1 MLKLKE
7 SQFCGLSR
15 AADWL
20 LWLKDN
26 ALDLYEDLRTFH
38 KMGRGCKA
46 NRERMM
52 FIRDSLYKRSL
63 GEKFEQFVMMRYPNL
78 IVREELPPVPTRQ
91 TRQNTAPVLPIPL
104 QSRNVKLNKHNVFRF
119 YRPEMLTFPHK
130 VIIQN
135 NNKEELERLVREFTG
150 KMIGVNILT
159 IDDTAYIEY
168 LLPKFVDVIPKL
180 TPQMYETKAYRVA
193 HN

>member
-1 MLKLKE
+1 
-7 SQFCGLSR
+7 
-15 AADWL
+15 
-20 LWLKDN
+20 
-26 ALDLYEDLRTFH
+26 
-38 KMGRGCKA
+38 
-46 NRERMM
+46 
-52 FIRDSLYKRSL
+52 
-63 GEKFEQFVMMRYPNL
+63 
-78 IVREELPPVPTRQ
+78 
-91 TRQNTAPVLPIPL
+91 
-104 QSRNVKLNKHNVFRF
+104 
-119 YRPEMLTFPHK
+119 MLTFLHK